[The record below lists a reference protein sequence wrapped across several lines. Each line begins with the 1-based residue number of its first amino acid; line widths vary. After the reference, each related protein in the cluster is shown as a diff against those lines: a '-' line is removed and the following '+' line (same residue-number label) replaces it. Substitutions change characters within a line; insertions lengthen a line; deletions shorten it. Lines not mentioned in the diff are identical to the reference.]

1 MSEAILL
8 GLVTDLFFVPRIG
21 QAAQANGLS
30 AKWVD
35 TYLTVDDFMRLLDTE
50 QPAIIVLDLNSP
62 LPWAEWLPAAK
73 EKYATR
79 RIPWLVYG
87 SHMDPR
93 RLKAARHAGAEKVV
107 PRSEFSEKLP
117 ELIKTLIDNKKEALG

>member
-1 MSEAILL
+1 MSEPILL
-8 GLVTDLFFVPRIG
+8 GLVTDLFFVPRIE
-21 QAAQANGLS
+21 AAAKANGLK
-30 AKWVD
+30 ATWLAD
-35 TYLTVDDFMRLLDTE
+35 YRTVDEFMRLLEADE
-50 QPAIIVLDLNSP
+50 PAIIILDLNSP

-73 EKYATR
+73 GKYATKR
-79 RIPWLVYG
+79 VPWLAYG

-117 ELIKTLIDNKKEALG
+117 ELIKTLLDNKREALG